1 MKLAAF
7 VSRVFSFYL
16 AGGLKDHESVTHAVF
31 YAKDLP
37 SWTRAKRPCTHSDRG
52 SRRKQRA
59 GRGPGGEER
68 ETPGGGG
75 GGGGMVGGGAGRA
88 AGPFEPPCVEWRHLG
103 RVAIHLATSRS
114 PPGKV
119 TGRGRKIHR
128 SLRTVSGGPAPALV
142 SPPEERLYEQ
152 LRVAEFYNCECLLL
166 V

>member
-75 GGGGMVGGGAGRA
+75 GGMVATMRGVATPGARG
-88 AGPFEPPCVEWRHLG
+88 H
-103 RVAIHLATSRS
+103 
-114 PPGKV
+114 PPGYKSV
-119 TGRGRKIHR
+119 TTWQGY
-128 SLRTVSGGPAPALV
+128 RTWTED
-142 SPPEERLYEQ
+142 PPVPEDSVRRPGTRFSQ
-152 LRVAEFYNCECLLL
+152 SS
-166 V
+166 

>member
-1 MKLAAF
+1 
-7 VSRVFSFYL
+7 
-16 AGGLKDHESVTHAVF
+16 
-31 YAKDLP
+31 
-37 SWTRAKRPCTHSDRG
+37 
-52 SRRKQRA
+52 
-59 GRGPGGEER
+59 
-68 ETPGGGG
+68 
-75 GGGGMVGGGAGRA
+75 MVGAGAGRA